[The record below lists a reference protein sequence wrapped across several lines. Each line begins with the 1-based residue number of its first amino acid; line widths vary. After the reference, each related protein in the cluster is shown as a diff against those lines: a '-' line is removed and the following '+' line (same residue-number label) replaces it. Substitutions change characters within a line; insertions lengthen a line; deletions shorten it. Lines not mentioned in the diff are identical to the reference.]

1 VIKILA
7 ELEKRG
13 HREQLTLNDSENNN
27 WVSLIGVMD
36 KDWNTLKMRSELGS
50 ESESKKL
57 FNSLLYS
64 LLRNGY
70 KLTSIK

>member
-1 VIKILA
+1 MIKILA

-13 HREQLTLNDSENNN
+13 HREQLTLNDSENNY

-36 KDWNTLKMRSELGS
+36 KDWNTIRMRSELGS
-50 ESESKKL
+50 ESESRKL

-70 KLTSIK
+70 KLISIK

>member
-1 VIKILA
+1 MINILA

-13 HREQLTLNDSENNN
+13 HREQLTLNDSENNS

-36 KDWNTLKMRSELGS
+36 KDWNTLRMRSELGS
-50 ESESKKL
+50 ESESRKL

-70 KLTSIK
+70 KLISIK

>member
-1 VIKILA
+1 MIKILA

-13 HREQLTLNDSENNN
+13 HREQLTLNDSENNY

-36 KDWNTLKMRSELGS
+36 KDWNTLRMRSELGS
-50 ESESKKL
+50 ESESRKL

-70 KLTSIK
+70 KLISIK